1 MTKTIQF
8 KTARPVSAEQWV
20 RGPGRDPLAAG
31 EASQDP
37 RPAPP
42 DSAEPMKRLTI
53 DVPLSLHIRLKI
65 GCATRGT
72 NIADVVRG
80 FIERE
85 FPLKP

>member
-1 MTKTIQF
+1 MMKTVKF
-8 KTARPVSAEQWV
+8 KPVAVSAEDWV
-20 RGPGRDPLAAG
+20 KGAGRDSEAG
-31 EASQDP
+31 T
-37 RPAPP
+37 APP
-42 DSAEPMKRLTI
+42 EPAEPMKRLTI